1 MGRECRRG
9 SQEKG
14 KAGERCQKGGGRG
27 GSWAEDAGGE
37 ARKKEGIRAGEGK
50 NSLPDMHTM
59 ELNCEVGK
67 IVANSI
73 SAGSGGRGEFLQ
85 QFLQMF
91 PDTSPLVPSVKQSA
105 ESVVIN
111 DFYAQTGT

>member
-1 MGRECRRG
+1 M
-9 SQEKG
+9 
-14 KAGERCQKGGGRG
+14 
-27 GSWAEDAGGE
+27 
-37 ARKKEGIRAGEGK
+37 
-50 NSLPDMHTM
+50 PDMHTM

-73 SAGSGGRGEFLQ
+73 SAGSGGAGGGGRGRGGGEFLQ

-111 DFYAQTGT
+111 DFYA